1 MIRVFKF
8 GGALLNDAKGIERM
22 VSIVEE
28 FKCEP
33 LIVVVSAIGKTTNAL
48 ENLLSLAIH
57 KDEKLAAEYFSL
69 KSFHINLIQSL
80 PFVNHNKLI
89 NEVENLFRNLWDVL
103 NQPFDNYFTGYDEIV
118 SFGEKISGKIMAA
131 RLSAKKLIV
140 AELPA
145 EKIIATNSNHTDAS
159 VNWQQTEKN
168 ITAHLFPLLHDGKI
182 VITQGFIGSDN
193 DGNITTLGRE
203 GSDYTAAIIGSILNA
218 NEIVIWKDV
227 PGLMNA
233 DPKLFKD
240 AVKLNNISYHE
251 AIELTFYGASV
262 IHPKTIQPL
271 QKKGL
276 TLQVR
281 SFWEPHA
288 APSLISENRSED
300 DKIPKIIA
308 KPNQTLLSFSSRNMD
323 FIEEANLFHIFK
335 ALSRHKIH
343 INLMQNSAVS
353 FSVCFD
359 QNQKKQKALINEL
372 SNMFFIKYNS
382 GLTLLTFRYYNNE
395 ILKQFTDKKKVLLVQ
410 KNRTT
415 AQFLGFFGLF
425 T

>member
-48 ENLLSLAIH
+48 ENLLSLAVN
-57 KDEKLAAEYFSL
+57 KDEKLATEYFSL

-80 PFVNHNKLI
+80 PFVNHTKLI
-89 NEVENLFRNLWDVL
+89 DEVENLFRNLWDAL
-103 NQPFDNYFTGYDEIV
+103 NQPFDNYFAGYDAIV
-118 SFGEKISGKIMAA
+118 SFGEILSGKIMAA

-168 ITAHLFPLLHDGKI
+168 ISTHLIPLLHNGKI

-227 PGLMNA
+227 PGLMSA

-323 FIEEANLFHIFK
+323 FIEEENLFHIFK

-359 QNQKKQKALINEL
+359 QNQKKQKALVNEL

-415 AQFLGFFGLF
+415 AQFLGFFDLSN
-425 T
+425 